1 MTESGPKNF
10 RSRDSIRNT
19 GVSNPVRVG
28 GGSFV
33 EGVELSLPGCRE
45 KDTVE
50 VYMTYN
56 MAYGDALINFIPEQS
71 PIAVFYTIDSV
82 RK

>member
-1 MTESGPKNF
+1 
-10 RSRDSIRNT
+10 
-19 GVSNPVRVG
+19 
-28 GGSFV
+28 
-33 EGVELSLPGCRE
+33 LSLPGCRE

>member
-1 MTESGPKNF
+1 MNKKTIISMVLGCMSLLPASAQNGWFVEA
-10 RSRDSIRNT
+10 
-19 GVSNPVRVG
+19 G
-28 GGSFV
+28 GG
-33 EGVELSLPGCRE
+33 GG
-45 KDTVE
+45 
-50 VYMTYN
+50 N

>member
-1 MTESGPKNF
+1 MPAL
-10 RSRDSIRNT
+10 IYIIQMYH
-19 GVSNPVRVG
+19 VG

-56 MAYGDALINFIPEQS
+56 MAYGDALINFIL
-71 PIAVFYTIDSV
+71 
-82 RK
+82 